1 LTEENA
7 GRLLVVDDNEMNRD
21 LLSRRLQRRGYSVE
35 VADGGAAALKAVEGG
50 TFDLILLDIMMP
62 DIDGMEVLTR
72 LRETHSQTEL
82 PIIMATAK
90 DESSDIVAALKL
102 GANDYVTKPLDF
114 PVVQARVATALAHK
128 RAAEALK
135 AANER
140 MQRDLEAAARVQ
152 RALLPDEAPVVEG
165 VELTWYYRP
174 CDELGGDA
182 LNIFELDDRHVALY
196 VLDVSGHGVPSA
208 LLSVS
213 VGHQLSQ
220 MFAQRGDGN
229 EIGNELI
236 DPAQLARRLNI
247 LFPMDAKARLYF
259 TVVYGVLNTETREFR
274 FVSTGSPGPT
284 VIHADGRTDVHDVP
298 AVPIGMFPESEYEN
312 TSIQLQVGDRL
323 YLYSDGLYEE
333 RHAESG
339 EIFERERM
347 TGVLADKRTD
357 SLEQSITS
365 LVDAVVEWRGDPH
378 LSDDATIVAC
388 AFRS

>member
-1 LTEENA
+1 
-7 GRLLVVDDNEMNRD
+7 
-21 LLSRRLQRRGYSVE
+21 
-35 VADGGAAALKAVEGG
+35 
-50 TFDLILLDIMMP
+50 
-62 DIDGMEVLTR
+62 
-72 LRETHSQTEL
+72 
-82 PIIMATAK
+82 MATAK

-114 PVVQARVATALAHK
+114 PVVLARVENALARK

-152 RALLPDEAPVVEG
+152 QALLPQKAPLVEG
-165 VELTWYYRP
+165 VEFGWLYQP

-182 LNIFELDDRHVALY
+182 LNIFKLDDQQVAVL

-208 LLSVS
+208 LLSVA

-220 MFAQRGDGN
+220 LFAQRGDGDA
-229 EIGNELI
+229 IGTIELI
-236 DPAQLARRLNI
+236 DPAQLAKKTQYPVSHGCKGPSL
-247 LFPMDAKARLYF
+247 LHGL
-259 TVVYGVLNTETREFR
+259 VYGVLNTQTREFC
-274 FVSTGSPGPT
+274 FVSTGSPGPA
-284 VIHADGRTDVHDVP
+284 VIHADGSTEVHDVP

-312 TSIQLQVGDRL
+312 TSVQLQVGDRL
-323 YLYSDGLYEE
+323 YLHSDGLYEE

-339 EIFERERM
+339 ELFERERM

-357 SLEQSITS
+357 SLEQSVAS

-378 LSDDATIVAC
+378 LSDDVTVVAC
-388 AFRS
+388 AIRS

>member
-1 LTEENA
+1 LTEENG

-21 LLSRRLQRRGYSVE
+21 LLSRRLQRKGYSVE
-35 VADGGAAALKAVEGG
+35 LADGGEAALKAVEGD

-72 LRETHSQTEL
+72 LRETHSQTDL

-90 DESSDIVAALKL
+90 NESSDIVAALKL

-114 PVVQARVATALAHK
+114 PVVHARVENALGRK

-152 RALLPDEAPVVEG
+152 RALLPDEAVVVEG

-174 CDELGGDA
+174 CDELAGDA
-182 LNIFELDDRHVALY
+182 LNILKLDDQHVALY

-229 EIGNELI
+229 ETGNELI

-259 TVVYGVLNTETREFR
+259 TVIYGVLNTQTREFR
-274 FVSTGSPGPT
+274 FVSAGNPGPA
-284 VIHADGRTDVHDVP
+284 VIHANGSTEVHDVP

-339 EIFERERM
+339 ELFERERM
-347 TGVLADKRTD
+347 TGVLAERRTD
-357 SLEQSITS
+357 SLEQSVTS
-365 LVDAVVEWRGDPH
+365 LVDAVVEWRGDTH
-378 LSDDATIVAC
+378 LSDDVTIVAC
-388 AFRS
+388 AIRS